1 MTPKAV
7 EIILLGHANRVV
19 RDNRADDNLR
29 HIALE
34 STRHQRSIQR
44 KEMRLRKRELKN
56 EDRESRRNAPGRKGR
71 NIAVGVG
78 AGTGIA
84 AGGIGAG
91 AMALQGRK
99 LLKTHGDKIGQ
110 NLTDASANIA
120 RTTRHAERTAGAVVE
135 TARAVKRPF
144 SAIGGLG
151 KRVGRGVGGLGKRVG
166 RGVGDKV
173 GALAKEAR
181 FRYGG
186 VAKKLLRR

>member
-1 MTPKAV
+1 MTPNAV

-91 AMALQGRK
+91 ALALQGRK

-120 RTTRHAERTAGAVVE
+120 RTTRHAERTARVGREAAVGAKRAKRNV
-135 TARAVKRPF
+135 TRAVKRPF
-144 SAIGGLG
+144 SAIGRLG
-151 KRVGRGVGGLGKRVG
+151 KRVGRGVGG
-166 RGVGDKV
+166 KV